1 MHTKILYCKTLTGD
15 TKTKV
20 WWSWY

>member
-1 MHTKILYCKTLTGD
+1 MHAKILYCKTLTGD
-15 TKTKV
+15 TKTED